1 MLTIGDKFPQF
12 NVPATVS
19 IESLDKAFQNIDNTT
34 YKGKWF
40 MPCFLKTQQGHYLR

>member
-19 IESLDKAFQNIDNTT
+19 IESLDKAFPEHRQHH
-34 YKGKWF
+34 
-40 MPCFLKTQQGHYLR
+40 L